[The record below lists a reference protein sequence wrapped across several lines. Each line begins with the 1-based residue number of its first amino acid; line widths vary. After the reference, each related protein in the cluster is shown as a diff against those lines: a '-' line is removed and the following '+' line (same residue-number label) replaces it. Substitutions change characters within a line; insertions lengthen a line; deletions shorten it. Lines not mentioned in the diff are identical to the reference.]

1 MARACRQ
8 ASRAASGTAD
18 AAVHLAELGEGAGF
32 AVAVA
37 KLPEEVDGGL
47 EQVQGLLRVVDG
59 VGVTALLPV
68 HEVATVVGPG
78 LPGGVVDRSRQLEGA
93 AEMEMRVVVAAQVG
107 VSEAEVAVRPG
118 LGAAVAELPR
128 GVQGGVVGGG
138 PVLPV
143 PLPVEEDVQRPGQLA
158 GVAVVPVAG
167 GLLDGREQHAVLG
180 GEPGHRQ
187 VGAGPG

>member
-32 AVAVA
+32 GVAVA

-59 VGVTALLPV
+59 VGVTAPLPV
-68 HEVATVVGPG
+68 HEVVAVVGPG

-93 AEMEMRVVVAAQVG
+93 AEMEMRVVAAQVG